1 MRPEYQNLYS
11 CFQEIKEQYANA
23 ETTKQRSDLL
33 KSAREILK
41 QAQEQVAEFQDE
53 IDRMRKS

>member
-11 CFQEIKEQYANA
+11 YFQKIKEQYAQA
-23 ETTKQRSDLL
+23 ETAKQRLDLL
-33 KSAREILK
+33 KIAREILK